1 MSVSNSKRKEIQS
14 LASAKGRRQSGAF
27 LAEGTRCVLECMPL
41 FRLRELYA
49 TAAWL
54 DAHPD
59 LRNRAEQVE
68 QKEIDRLSQQ
78 QTPQGVL
85 ALFDLPEPAP
95 FEAGEGMILAL
106 DAVQD
111 PGNLGT
117 IIRLADWFGI
127 TQILAGSGTA
137 DPFAPKV
144 VQATMGALGR
154 VTVYRV
160 DDLASTLASL
170 ADRPVIGTFLDGT
183 DLYRSEIALSP
194 APVVVMGNE
203 GNGISDAVG
212 RACSLRLKI
221 PSFPPG
227 RQTVESLNVAMATGI
242 IISALSRRIYG

>member
-1 MSVSNSKRKEIQS
+1 MSVSNNKRKEIQS
-14 LASAKGRRQSGAF
+14 LATAKGRRQAGAF
-27 LAEGTRCVLECMPL
+27 LAEGTRCVLECLPL

-49 TAAWL
+49 TATWL

-59 LRNRAEQVE
+59 WQGRAEKVE
-68 QKEIDRLSQQ
+68 QREIDRLSQQ

-85 ALFDLPEPAP
+85 AVFELPEKEKFFPSK
-95 FEAGEGMILAL
+95 GIILAL
-106 DAVQD
+106 DGVQD

-127 TQILAGSGTA
+127 TQILAGGGTA
-137 DPFAPKV
+137 DAFAPKV

-154 VTVYRV
+154 VNIYRV
-160 DDLASTLASL
+160 ENLAETLASL
-170 ADRPVIGTFLDGT
+170 GDRPVIGTFLDGS
-183 DLYRSEIALSP
+183 DLYGSEISLSP

-212 RACSLRLKI
+212 QVCTRRLRI

-242 IISALSRRIYG
+242 IISELSRRIYG